1 MDDFF
6 GGPRRTKNGILFDKR
21 KARVMFDVL
30 LAVGDL
36 TGAKMNRKKCHSPA
50 RIMVILGFI
59 YDSILKTCRLS
70 ITKQEKYIRRI
81 DSILSA
87 TIVSFKT
94 LEKLVGNLTYAA
106 WVAPFGRPFLSTLS
120 EKLHLSKSS
129 SPIIVTPSMKN
140 SLKI

>member
-1 MDDFF
+1 MDYFS
-6 GGPRRTKNGILFDKR
+6 GWPKRSKNGFLFDKR
-21 KARVMFDVL
+21 KAMVMVDVL
-30 LAVGDL
+30 FAVGDL
-36 TGAKMNRKKCHSPA
+36 TGAKMNIKKCHSPVQIIEIINFLYA
-50 RIMVILGFI
+50 
-59 YDSILKTCRLS
+59 SILKICILS

-87 TIVSFKT
+87 TIVSLKR

-129 SPIIVTPSMKN
+129 STP
-140 SLKI
+140 